1 MATKI
6 FTLNNLD
13 CPHCASKI
21 EQKIN
26 TLPEIESA
34 VFTFATKKLVVESKH
49 PSDLLSSLLQQT
61 CDSIEDGVTVELLEE
76 QQKKSSA
83 EQKNNET
90 KKEMIEIGIGIFF
103 FAVALAAE
111 HILSVS
117 YPIHSVGLA
126 ILYIIPYLILGYEIL
141 IKSFKNI
148 LKGQLFDENFL
159 MSIATLGAF
168 VIQEF
173 PEAVGV
179 VLFFRIGELF
189 QKIAVEKSRSQ
200 IMDAVDLRAETVN
213 LVSGND
219 TVVVPAEN
227 AKIGDVLLVRVGERI
242 PLDATVIEG
251 ESRIDTSAV
260 TGESIPKKVTVGEN
274 VLSGCI
280 NMSSVI
286 KIRVEKELKESM
298 VTKILNSV
306 ENAAA
311 GKPKMDMFITR
322 FSKVYTP
329 IVVLLALFTAIVIP
343 LFTDRNFTKW
353 IYTALSFLVM
363 SCPCALVLSVP
374 LAFFCGIGASSRL
387 GILFKN
393 GMAME
398 VLSKIKCVVMDK
410 TGTITKGT
418 FEVQKIVCETVDEE
432 ELLQLCASCEQY
444 STHPVAGGILAC
456 AEKRNLVL
464 MKSEN
469 VEEIS
474 GMGMSAVIGGKNILC
489 GNRKLMK
496 KFHIVVPD
504 EIRQI
509 VATQVIVAIDGKYAG
524 YILIADTV
532 KENAE
537 IAVKQLK
544 KRNIFTAILTGDEE
558 NNAKE
563 TAETIGADEYYAKLM
578 PQDKLEK
585 LNTIRTEHG
594 SVMFVGDGINDA
606 PVLAGADVG
615 CAMGSGS
622 DSAIEVA
629 DVVFMNSDIISIP
642 KAIAIAEKTNAIAKQ
657 NVIFAITIKVIVIIL
672 GITGLYA
679 NMWLAV
685 FADTGVAVL
694 CILNSVRMLFCR
706 ERSPLTI

>member
-13 CPHCASKI
+13 CPHCAAKI

-34 VFTFATKKLVVESKH
+34 VFTFATKKLVVESEH
-49 PSDLLSSLLQQT
+49 SSDLLSNLLQQT
-61 CDSIEDGVTVELLEE
+61 CDSIEDGVTVELSEE
-76 QQKKSSA
+76 QQKKSA
-83 EQKNNET
+83 VRQKNNET
-90 KKEMIEIGIGIFF
+90 RKELLEIGIGMFF
-103 FAVALAAE
+103 FAVALTAQ
-111 HILSVS
+111 HILYEF
-117 YPIHSVGLA
+117 YPIRSLELA
-126 ILYIIPYLILGYEIL
+126 ILYVIPYLILGYEIL
-141 IKSFKNI
+141 VKSFKNI

-168 VIQEF
+168 AIKEF

-219 TVVVPAEN
+219 TVVVPVEN
-227 AKIGDVLLVRVGERI
+227 AKIGDILLVRVGERI
-242 PLDATVIEG
+242 PLDATVVEG

-260 TGESIPKKVTVGEN
+260 TGESVPRKVTVGEN
-274 VLSGCI
+274 IFSGCI
-280 NMSSVI
+280 NMSNVI

-329 IVVLLALFTAIVIP
+329 IVVLLALFTAVVIP

-374 LAFFCGIGASSRL
+374 LAFFCGIGASSKI

-398 VLSKIKCVVMDK
+398 VLTRIKCVVMDK
-410 TGTITKGT
+410 TGTVTKGT
-418 FEVQKIVCETVDEE
+418 FEVQKIVCETMDTEE

-444 STHPVAGGILAC
+444 STHPIAGGILAC

-474 GMGMSAVIGGKNILC
+474 GMGMSAVINGKNILC

-496 KFHIVVPD
+496 KFYIAIPD
-504 EIRQI
+504 EISQI

-537 IAVKQLK
+537 IAIKQLK

-563 TAETIGADEYYAKLM
+563 VAETIGADEYYAKLM

-585 LNTIRTEHG
+585 LNAIRTEHG
-594 SVMFVGDGINDA
+594 NVMFVGDGINDA

-642 KAIAIAEKTNAIAKQ
+642 KAITIAEKTNTIAKQ

-694 CILNSVRMLFCR
+694 CIVNSVRMLFKGCR
-706 ERSPLTI
+706 L